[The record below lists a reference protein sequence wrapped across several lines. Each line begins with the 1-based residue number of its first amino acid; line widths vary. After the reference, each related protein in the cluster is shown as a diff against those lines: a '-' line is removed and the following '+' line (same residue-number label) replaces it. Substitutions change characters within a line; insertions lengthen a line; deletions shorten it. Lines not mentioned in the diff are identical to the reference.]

1 LAAGAVTKLL
11 IVNADDLGATLGTNR
26 GIMEAHL
33 RGIVTSASLL
43 VNGAGSAEAAEIA
56 ELAPELS
63 VGLHAD
69 LDGVPPEQVT
79 ASLERQLDRFEAL
92 TGAEPTHLDTHHDTH
107 RQPRVYPAVVEF
119 ARRHALRLRGHAR
132 IRVCTKFY
140 GQWGGETHLEQISV
154 TGLERVLADVEDLVT
169 ELTCHPGYPDAAL
182 RSSYD
187 AEREAEVRTLC
198 DPAAR
203 DLVARLGFRLTS
215 FHDLPGVTARSP
227 A

>member
-1 LAAGAVTKLL
+1 MTKLL
-11 IVNADDLGATLGTNR
+11 IVNADDFGASLGTNR
-26 GIMEAHL
+26 GIMETHL
-33 RGIVTSASLL
+33 RGIVTSTSLL
-43 VNGAGSAEAAEIA
+43 VNGVASAEAAEMA
-56 ELAPELS
+56 DLAPELS

-69 LDGVPPEQVT
+69 LDGIAPEQVS

-119 ARRHALRLRGHAR
+119 ARRHGLRLRGHAR

-154 TGLERVLADVEDLVT
+154 TGLERVLADIEDLVT
-169 ELTCHPGYPDAAL
+169 ELTCHPGYPDPSL

-215 FHDLPGVTARSP
+215 FHELPGVTARSP

>member
-1 LAAGAVTKLL
+1 LAAGSVTKLL
-11 IVNADDLGATLGTNR
+11 IVNADDFGASLGTNR
-26 GIMEAHL
+26 GIMEGHL
-33 RGIVTSASLL
+33 RGIVTSTSLL
-43 VNGAGSAEAAEIA
+43 VHGAASAAAAEMA
-56 ELAPELS
+56 DLAPELS

-69 LDGVPPEQVT
+69 LDGVAPEQVT

-92 TGAEPTHLDTHHDTH
+92 TGVEPTHLDTHHDTH

-119 ARRHALRLRGHAR
+119 ARRHGLRLRGHAR

-154 TGLERVLADVEDLVT
+154 TGLERVLADIEDLVT

-182 RSSYD
+182 RSSYS

-203 DLVARLGFRLTS
+203 HLLARLGFRLTS
-215 FHDLPGVTARSP
+215 FHELPGVTARSP